1 MTATY
6 LAAPSGAFQAAFL
19 AAALGVPTVGW
30 ILLVVGLKQRAHSR
44 PQPGIRRK
52 EDATPPEDRP
62 SGNRFITIGAVLIAV
77 GVLVIAARLIS
88 AA

>member
-6 LAAPSGAFQAAFL
+6 LAAPSGVFQAAFL
-19 AAALGVPTVGW
+19 VAALGVPTVGW
-30 ILLVVGLKQRAHSR
+30 ILVVVGLKQRAHSR

-52 EDATPPEDRP
+52 EDPTPPEDRP
-62 SGNRFITIGAVLIAV
+62 SGSKFIGVGAALIAV
-77 GVLVIAARLIS
+77 GVVVIAIRLLT